1 MVIGVRTVSIITKRY
16 LENQIVC
23 VFAMNEWFWHFLI
36 ACYFIGGLGIGYLV
50 NEFKHKKNK
59 SGGLSYEWDY
69 KDRHL

>member
-1 MVIGVRTVSIITKRY
+1 
-16 LENQIVC
+16 
-23 VFAMNEWFWHFLI
+23 MNEWFWHFLI